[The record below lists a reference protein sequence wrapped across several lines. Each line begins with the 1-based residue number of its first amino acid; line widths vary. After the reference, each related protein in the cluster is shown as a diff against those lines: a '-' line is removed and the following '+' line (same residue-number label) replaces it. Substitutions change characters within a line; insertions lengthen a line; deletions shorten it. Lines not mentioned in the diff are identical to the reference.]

1 MKIVLTGGG
10 TAGHVTPN
18 LAIRSGLE
26 SLGYELHYVG
36 SQNGI
41 EKEIICRENIPYYEI
56 SSGKLRRYLSLENI
70 KDVFRVIKGVFDA
83 YFVIKKIKPNVIFSK
98 GGFVSC
104 PVVWAGKLNRV
115 PVVIHESDMTPGLA
129 NKLSSPFATKICCA
143 FPDTINLLGKHKNKA
158 VLTGIPVRNSLVN
171 GSALKGLQFT
181 KLSWK
186 KPILL
191 VMGGSLGS
199 ASVNDAIR
207 DGLDD
212 LLKTWDI
219 VHLTGKGKLDE
230 KFNNV
235 NGYVQYEYINE
246 NMGDLMA
253 MADMIVSRAGATAI
267 FEIISCRKPVIF
279 IPLSENVSRGDQVLN
294 ARFIDKEG
302 LGKMLE
308 EGFSTEEFINTVNT
322 VYNDRKD
329 MIARQSKFIDGSSVD
344 KVIKVI
350 SEVSKKNK

>member
-18 LAIRSGLE
+18 LAIRNGLE
-26 SLGYELHYVG
+26 SLGYDLYYIG
-36 SQNGI
+36 SKNGI
-41 EKEIICRENIPYYEI
+41 EKEIVCGENIPYYEI
-56 SSGKLRRYLSLENI
+56 SSGKLRRYLSLENM
-70 KDVFRVIKGVFDA
+70 KDAFRVIKGVSDA
-83 YFVIKKIKPNVIFSK
+83 YFIIRKIKPDVIFSK

-104 PVVWAGKLNRV
+104 PVVWAGKLNNV
-115 PVVIHESDMTPGLA
+115 PIVIHESDMTPGLA
-129 NKLSSPFATKICCA
+129 NKLSSPFAKKICCA
-143 FPDTINLLGKHKNKA
+143 FPDTINLLGKHKDKA
-158 VLTGIPVRNSLVN
+158 VLTGIPVRKNLVN
-171 GSALKGLQFT
+171 GSALKGIQFT
-181 KLSWK
+181 KLDWK

-199 ASVNDAIR
+199 TSVNNVIR
-207 DGLDD
+207 DGLDE

-230 KFNNV
+230 RYKNID
-235 NGYVQYEYINE
+235 GYVQYEYINE
-246 NMGDLMA
+246 NMGDLIA

-267 FEIISCRKPVIF
+267 FEIMSCKKPVVF

-308 EGFSTEEFINTVNT
+308 EGFSTEEFINTINT
-322 VYNDRKD
+322 VYKSGKD
-329 MIARQSKFIDGSSVD
+329 MVKKQSRFIDGSSED
-344 KVIKVI
+344 KVIKI
-350 SEVSKKNK
+350 INEISKKNK